1 MPQLRDLSVSIVC
14 DGKDLDEYDVAVMDE
29 RPVVCFI
36 ASEAGKTFLISAR
49 NFLEDEV
56 VTFHCHMDGSHKQGR
71 LCDPGKQQF
80 SEGPRTS
87 PSTYTPYCFTELSTT
102 DDENIADPDDATL
115 SALGCIEIR
124 AMRVRRKYT
133 KAFTKRRETQE
144 HGSVH
149 ERSKMAGAHCVS
161 LGGEIECNPGSR
173 LKVKY
178 IDPKTYPWATFK
190 FLYRSRAML
199 QAQGIIPRPPPQSPE
214 PAQIS
219 ATSHDK
225 GKKRAAAEPAETQPA
240 MPPAK
245 RTRTDQPAH
254 APAVQTGG
262 AVKMEAEADVKP
274 AIAPQGENVDLAA
287 IKRQLQALLSN
298 IEQIESGHQQAS
310 VGPRVK
316 QEAIETKARQSAAV
330 VIDLTDD

>member
-1 MPQLRDLSVSIVC
+1 MLENTGPSTSAAKWLVRTAFLMEVTSN
-14 DGKDLDEYDVAVMDE
+14 
-29 RPVVCFI
+29 
-36 ASEAGKTFLISAR
+36 ASRFRG
-49 NFLEDEV
+49 
-56 VTFHCHMDGSHKQGR
+56 GR
-71 LCDPGKQQF
+71 SNTLTRRCIPGRRSNSYTDPG
-80 SEGPRTS
+80 
-87 PSTYTPYCFTELSTT
+87 
-102 DDENIADPDDATL
+102 
-115 SALGCIEIR
+115 
-124 AMRVRRKYT
+124 
-133 KAFTKRRETQE
+133 
-144 HGSVH
+144 
-149 ERSKMAGAHCVS
+149 
-161 LGGEIECNPGSR
+161 
-173 LKVKY
+173 
-178 IDPKTYPWATFK
+178 
-190 FLYRSRAML
+190 
-199 QAQGIIPRPPPQSPE
+199 GIIPRPPPQSPE
-214 PAQIS
+214 RARIS

-287 IKRQLQALLSN
+287 IKRQLQALPSN